1 MKVNEVNEV
10 NEVINNICEK
20 VGIGF
25 NNAKEFVPIFAKY
38 KAINDAF
45 ICIGFLI
52 VTIIFVMVVSK
63 LIKGY
68 KAAES
73 WDKDGWIAGIVVS
86 SFLSLI
92 CGLVSLFNLFY
103 AIEWLIVPEAM
114 MVQYIL
120 DMIK

>member
-1 MKVNEVNEV
+1 MKANEVNEV

-103 AIEWLIVPEAM
+103 TIEWLIVPEAM
-114 MVQYIL
+114 VVQYIL
-120 DMIK
+120 NMMK

>member
-38 KAINDAF
+38 KAINDVF

-52 VTIIFVMVVSK
+52 VTIIFVIVVSK

-73 WDKDGWIAGIVVS
+73 WDKDGWIFGIVVS

-92 CGLVSLFNLFY
+92 CGLMSLFNLFY